1 MKSDTRIS
9 LLHVISTCRKY
20 FPVHLWLITGFVF
33 RLTRRVPL
41 KKQELLTLQE
51 HLSSSPVF
59 SGVRVTR
66 CLALCVCFVDRCLY
80 FCTFSFGH
88 CVVCSSPTYGFWL
101 PLWYLQTLL
110 QLIISNGSFVSCRG
124 KGGGVIWSLSLEED
138 LAKEKLSFLVGS
150 GYHFTVC
157 FYRFAFNSS
166 TYFHILVFP
175 TWSFYF

>member
-1 MKSDTRIS
+1 MKSDT
-9 LLHVISTCRKY
+9 LLHVISTCRKHL
-20 FPVHLWLITGFVF
+20 PVHLWLITDFVT
-33 RLTRRVPL
+33 RLTGRVPL
-41 KKQELLTLQE
+41 MEQELLILQE

-66 CLALCVCFVDRCLY
+66 FLALCVCFVDRCLY
-80 FCTFSFGH
+80 LCTFSFGH
-88 CVVCSSPTYGFWL
+88 CVVCSSLIYGFLL

-124 KGGGVIWSLSLEED
+124 KWGVIWSLSLEED
-138 LAKEKLSFLVGS
+138 PAKEKLSFLVGS

-157 FYRFAFNSS
+157 FYRFAFSSS